1 MKPLISVIIPCY
13 NTAQYLPQ
21 CMLSLEMQTLGFEK
35 IYSAFLLMM
44 HQLIMEVHGNVLNN
58 LKENIHRK

>member
-21 CMLSLEMQTLGFEK
+21 CMLSLEMQTLGFE
-35 IYSAFLLMM
+35 
-44 HQLIMEVHGNVLNN
+44 N
-58 LKENIHRK
+58 LQCIFVDDASTDIWKYMGMY